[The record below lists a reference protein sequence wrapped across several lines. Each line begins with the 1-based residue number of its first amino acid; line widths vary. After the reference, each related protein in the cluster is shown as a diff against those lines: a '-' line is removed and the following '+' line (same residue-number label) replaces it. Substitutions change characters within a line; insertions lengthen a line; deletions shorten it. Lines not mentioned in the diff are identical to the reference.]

1 MTIDCLQPT
10 PPTNSPRLLT
20 ANLFHMHKFL
30 MIVVSC
36 IAISCTSVG
45 KLSQTDKPVSATDDV
60 WSAENIADF
69 EKVLEALRNRYHIPS
84 LAIGIVNEKNL
95 IVRGGLGYAD
105 IERQIKPDENTV
117 YHLASITK
125 TFGSIILMQLVE
137 QGKISLD
144 DPISKYG
151 INLGGRWGSDN
162 RIKVKHLLT
171 HTASGNWLNGFKPG
185 YSFRYNGAW
194 YGELGK
200 VIEKGSGE
208 SFGEL
213 LMKNIISPL
222 HMTNTVPSTD
232 DTVNFNLTGYSKDSF
247 IARVAKPYNWQ
258 GKQISPITMNYG
270 FNPAA
275 GIMSSVADLAKYSI
289 AIDEKRFLKPETW
302 EKIFTPYVTPKAK
315 TIQYGLGWFVK
326 DYKGLKIV
334 WHTGWW
340 YGYSTL
346 LIKIPAKDLT
356 FIILANSQDLSRPF
370 YMTYYPV
377 PLPHPFKKSL
387 SKELMVSDFAS
398 LFVEYFLIGA
408 R

>member
-1 MTIDCLQPT
+1 MRKILI
-10 PPTNSPRLLT
+10 
-20 ANLFHMHKFL
+20 
-30 MIVVSC
+30 IVAACIAVSC
-36 IAISCTSVG
+36 SSTR
-45 KLSQTDKPVSATDDV
+45 KLSQTDKPVSAADDV

-69 EKVLEALRNRYHIPS
+69 ENGLEALRNRYHIPS

-105 IERQIKPDENTV
+105 IEKQIKPDENTV

-125 TFGSIILMQLVE
+125 TFGAIILMQLVE

-151 INLGGRWGSDN
+151 INLGGRWGSDS

-185 YSFRYNGAW
+185 YSFRYNGGW

-213 LMKNIISPL
+213 LMKNIITPL
-222 HMTNTVPSTD
+222 HMMNTVPSTD
-232 DTVNFNLTGYSKDSF
+232 DSVNFNLTGYSKDSF
-247 IARVAKPYNWQ
+247 MAKVAKPYNWQ
-258 GKQISPITMNYG
+258 GKHIAPITMNYG

-289 AIDEKRFLKPETW
+289 AIDEKKFLKLETW
-302 EKIFTPYVTPKAK
+302 EKIFTPYVTPKGK

-346 LIKIPAKDLT
+346 LIKVPEKELT

-387 SKELMVSDFAS
+387 NKELMVSDFAS
-398 LFVEYFLIGA
+398 LFVEYFLIA
-408 R
+408 VR

>member
-1 MTIDCLQPT
+1 MNKILI
-10 PPTNSPRLLT
+10 
-20 ANLFHMHKFL
+20 
-30 MIVVSC
+30 IVACC
-36 IAISCTSVG
+36 IATGCSSTRN
-45 KLSQTDKPVSATDDV
+45 LSRTDTPVTAADDV
-60 WSAENIADF
+60 WSRENVLAF
-69 EKVLEALRNRYHIPS
+69 EKDLETLRNRYHIPS

-95 IVRGGLGYAD
+95 IVRGGSGFAD
-105 IERQIKPDENTV
+105 VQKQLKPDENTV
-117 YHLASITK
+117 YQLASITK

-137 QGKISLD
+137 EGKVSLD

-151 INLGGRWGSDN
+151 INLGGRWGSDST
-162 RIKVKHLLT
+162 IKVKHLLT
-171 HTASGNWLNGFKPG
+171 HTASGKWSNGFKPG

-213 LMKNIISPL
+213 LMKNIITPL
-222 HMTNTVPSTD
+222 KMTNSVPSTD
-232 DTVNFNLTGYSKDSF
+232 DSINFKLTGYNKDSF
-247 IARVAKPYNWQ
+247 LTKVAKPYNWQ
-258 GKQISPITMNYG
+258 GKQIAPIKMTYG
-270 FNPAA
+270 FSPAA

-289 AIDEKRFLKPETW
+289 AIDENKFLKPETW
-302 EKIFTPYVTPKAK
+302 EKIFTPFVTPKGK

-326 DYKGLKIV
+326 NYKGLKIV

-346 LIKIPAKDLT
+346 LIKIPEKDLT

-370 YMTYYPV
+370 YMTYYPI

-387 SKELMVSDFAS
+387 NKDLMVSDFAS
-398 LFVEYFLIGA
+398 LFIEYFL

>member
-1 MTIDCLQPT
+1 
-10 PPTNSPRLLT
+10 
-20 ANLFHMHKFL
+20 MHKIL
-30 MIVVSC
+30 IIVVSC
-36 IAISCTSVG
+36 IAISCTSVR
-45 KLSQTDKPVSATDDV
+45 KLSQTDKPVSAADDV
-60 WSAENIADF
+60 WSTENIADF
-69 EKVLEALRNRYHIPS
+69 EKDLAALRNRYHIPS

-105 IERQIKPDENTV
+105 MEKQIKPDENTV

-125 TFGSIILMQLVE
+125 TFGAIILMQLVE

-151 INLGGRWGSDN
+151 INLGGRWGSDE

-213 LMKNIISPL
+213 LMKNIITPL
-222 HMTNTVPSTD
+222 HITNTVPSTD
-232 DTVNFNLTGYSKDSF
+232 DSVNFNLTGYSKDSF
-247 IARVAKPYNWQ
+247 MAKVAKPYNWQ
-258 GKQISPITMNYG
+258 GKRIAPVTMNYG
-270 FNPAA
+270 FSPAA

-289 AIDEKRFLKPETW
+289 AIDEKKFLKPETW
-302 EKIFTPYVTPKAK
+302 EKIFTPYVTPKGK

-346 LIKIPAKDLT
+346 IIKIPEKDLT

>member
-1 MTIDCLQPT
+1 MRKILI
-10 PPTNSPRLLT
+10 
-20 ANLFHMHKFL
+20 
-30 MIVVSC
+30 IVAACIAVSC
-36 IAISCTSVG
+36 SSTR
-45 KLSQTDKPVSATDDV
+45 KLSQTDKPVSAADDV

-69 EKVLEALRNRYHIPS
+69 ENGLEALRNRYHIPS

-105 IERQIKPDENTV
+105 IEKQIKPDENTV

-125 TFGSIILMQLVE
+125 TFGAIILMQLVE

-144 DPISKYG
+144 DPIAKYG
-151 INLGGRWGSDN
+151 INLGGRWGSDS

-185 YSFRYNGAW
+185 YSFRYNGGW

-213 LMKNIISPL
+213 LMKNIITPL
-222 HMTNTVPSTD
+222 HMMNTVPSTD
-232 DTVNFNLTGYSKDSF
+232 DSVNFNLTGYSKDSF
-247 IARVAKPYNWQ
+247 MAKVAKPYNWQ
-258 GKQISPITMNYG
+258 GKHIAPITMNYG

-289 AIDEKRFLKPETW
+289 AIDEKKFLKLETW
-302 EKIFTPYVTPKAK
+302 EKIFTPYVTPKGK

-346 LIKIPAKDLT
+346 LIKVPEKELT

-387 SKELMVSDFAS
+387 NKELMVSDFAS
-398 LFVEYFLIGA
+398 LFVEYFLIA
-408 R
+408 VR

>member
-1 MTIDCLQPT
+1 
-10 PPTNSPRLLT
+10 
-20 ANLFHMHKFL
+20 MHKIL
-30 MIVVSC
+30 IIVVSC
-36 IAISCTSVG
+36 IAISCTSTR
-45 KLSQTDKPVSATDDV
+45 KLSRTDKPVSAADEV
-60 WSAENIADF
+60 WSTENIADF
-69 EKVLEALRNRYHIPS
+69 EKDLEALRNRYHIPS

-105 IERQIKPDENTV
+105 IEKQIKPDENTV

-151 INLGGRWGSDN
+151 INLGGRWGSDS

-171 HTASGNWLNGFKPG
+171 HTASGNWVNGFKPG

-213 LMKNIISPL
+213 LMKNIITPL

-247 IARVAKPYNWQ
+247 MAKVAKPYNWQ
-258 GKQISPITMNYG
+258 GKKIAPIKMNYG

-289 AIDEKRFLKPETW
+289 AIDEKKFLNPETW
-302 EKIFTPYVTPKAK
+302 EKIFTPYVTPKGK

-346 LIKIPAKDLT
+346 LIKIPEKDLT

-398 LFVEYFLIGA
+398 LFIEYFL

>member
-10 PPTNSPRLLT
+10 PPTNSPRPLT

-45 KLSQTDKPVSATDDV
+45 KLSQTDKAVSAADDV

-69 EKVLEALRNRYHIPS
+69 EKDLEALRNRYHIPS

-105 IERQIKPDENTV
+105 IEKQIKPDENTV

-247 IARVAKPYNWQ
+247 IARVAKPNNWQ
-258 GKQISPITMNYG
+258 GKQLSPITMNYG

>member
-1 MTIDCLQPT
+1 MIIYIKRVQKNFNPL
-10 PPTNSPRLLT
+10 SL
-20 ANLFHMHKFL
+20 HMSKIL
-30 MIVVSC
+30 IIIACCIVTGCS
-36 IAISCTSVG
+36 STR
-45 KLSQTDKPVSATDDV
+45 KLSRTETPVTAKDDV
-60 WSAENIADF
+60 WSRENVSAF
-69 EKVLEALRNRYHIPS
+69 EKELEVLRNRYHIPS

-95 IVRGGLGYAD
+95 IVRGGLGFAD
-105 IERQIKPDENTV
+105 MQKQIKPDENTV
-117 YHLASITK
+117 YQLASITK

-137 QGKISLD
+137 QGKVSLD

-151 INLGGRWGSDN
+151 INLGGRWGSDS

-171 HTASGNWLNGFKPG
+171 HTASGKWSNGFKPG
-185 YSFRYNGAW
+185 YSFRYNGDW
-194 YGELGK
+194 YGQLGK
-200 VIEKGSGE
+200 VIEKASGE

-213 LMKNIISPL
+213 LMKNIVSPL
-222 HMTNTVPSTD
+222 GMTNTVPSTD
-232 DTVNFNLTGYSKDSF
+232 DSINFKLTGYTKDS
-247 IARVAKPYNWQ
+247 ILTRVAKPYNWQ
-258 GKQISPITMNYG
+258 GKQIAPVKMTYG
-270 FNPAA
+270 FGSAA

-289 AIDEKRFLKPETW
+289 AIDDKKFLKPETW
-302 EKIFTPYVTPKAK
+302 EKIFTPYVTPKGK

-346 LIKIPAKDLT
+346 LIKIPEKDLT

-370 YMTYYPV
+370 YMTYYPI

-387 SKELMVSDFAS
+387 NKDLMVSDFAS
-398 LFVEYFLIGA
+398 LFIEYFL

>member
-10 PPTNSPRLLT
+10 PPTNSPRPLT

-69 EKVLEALRNRYHIPS
+69 EKDLEALRNRYHIPS

-105 IERQIKPDENTV
+105 IEKQIKPDENTV

-247 IARVAKPYNWQ
+247 MAKVAKPYNWQ